1 MPDAAATTI
10 DDDVEIVK
18 KKEIPRYIS
27 ISVNTTDR
35 QIDRKHV

>member
-1 MPDAAATTI
+1 MPDDAASTI
-10 DDDVEIVK
+10 DDDVEIV

-27 ISVNTTDR
+27 ISVYTTDR